1 MPVKTMT
8 QSTSPYKSRIFNFL
22 NQQTH
27 RLAEKCQQAA
37 RHFKIAAEWGIQAVV
52 YSLQAIVQSVQQAGK
67 QLQAT
72 PQPENAK
79 LPETKISQNEET
91 LPTDNP
97 IQKVI
102 EAAREV
108 PLNEDFVKKTLT
120 SVTKQAGVSQN
131 SIQAVAS
138 LRETKNLVLVA
149 AGNEILDILNHSQQ
163 QKLRQKILAETAYYA
178 RHRRQNEI
186 QKLPENS
193 PKPTQTQ
200 QLPPASPLNE
210 IQTWVKTGPIGVA
223 FNIIQDA
230 AIIANPKNILE
241 ETENTQSQIN
251 PYETIKQNLLAP
263 AKAALENSI
272 QAVQN
277 FNLPSAESLQTSIN
291 QTSQNI
297 INEIKHI
304 ALDLVTDPVSPTGD
318 TPPTETP
325 KLQNIVKNTVDY
337 ILGENRPQTSET
349 GSEAL
354 TKSTKND
361 NKEREK
367 IGVGQPIPNPWLSLQ
382 GLVPKTA
389 TLATTNSAPISV
401 TETAGVTQTNFEKI
415 SLGETLQK
423 ISKMPVTKKSAQ
435 SKNHKPKQTTALKTT
450 KKQTQ
455 PSETTQTIQT
465 KKSSKVEHTP
475 DWIETKATSIGYV
488 KHPLESLLELVDKVL
503 LFLEEVI
510 LAVLQWI
517 KKHR

>member
-37 RHFKIAAEWGIQAVV
+37 RHLKIAAEWGIQAVV

-72 PQPENAK
+72 PQQQNPK
-79 LPETKISQNEET
+79 LPETKISQNEES
-91 LPTDNP
+91 LPSDNP

-102 EAAREV
+102 EAAREI

-131 SIQAVAS
+131 PIQAVAS
-138 LRETKNLVLVA
+138 LRERKTLVLVA
-149 AGNEILDILNHSQQ
+149 ADNEILDILNHSQQ

-186 QKLPENS
+186 QKLPENP
-193 PKPTQTQ
+193 PKQTQTQ

-230 AIIANPKNILE
+230 AIIANPKNLLE
-241 ETENTQSQIN
+241 ETENTQSEIN

-277 FNLPSAESLQTSIN
+277 FNLPSAESLQTSLN

-304 ALDLVTDPVSPTGD
+304 ALDLVTDPVINTG
-318 TPPTETP
+318 ETP
-325 KLQNIVKNTVDY
+325 QTEIPKPQNILKTTVDY
-337 ILGENRPQTSET
+337 ILGETGSQKSET

-354 TKSTKND
+354 RKSPKNG
-361 NKEREK
+361 NQKREK
-367 IGVGQPIPNPWLSLQ
+367 LGGGQPIPNPWLSFQDL
-382 GLVPKTA
+382 LPKTA

-401 TETAGVTQTNFEKI
+401 TETAGVPQTNPEKI
-415 SLGETLQK
+415 QFGETLKK
-423 ISKMPVTKKSAQ
+423 ISKVPVRKKTAQ
-435 SKNHKPKQTTALKTT
+435 STNYKAKQSTALKTS

-455 PSETTQTIQT
+455 PTETTQTLQT

>member
-8 QSTSPYKSRIFNFL
+8 ESTSPYKSRIFNFL

-27 RLAEKCQQAA
+27 RFAERCQQAA

-72 PQPENAK
+72 PQQENAK
-79 LPETKISQNEET
+79 LPEPKISQNEEP
-91 LPTDNP
+91 LASDSP

-102 EAAREV
+102 EAARDI

-120 SVTKQAGVSQN
+120 SVTKQVGQN
-131 SIQAVAS
+131 QNPIQGVAS
-138 LRETKNLVLVA
+138 LRERKTLVLIS
-149 AGNEILDILNHSQQ
+149 AGNEILDILNYSQQ

-193 PKPTQTQ
+193 PKPTQTR
-200 QLPPASPLNE
+200 QLAPASPLNE

-223 FNIIQDA
+223 LNIIQDA

-241 ETENTQSQIN
+241 ETENTPSQIN
-251 PYETIKQNLLAP
+251 PYETIKQNLLPP
-263 AKAALENSI
+263 AISAIENSI

-277 FNLPSAESLQTSIN
+277 FNLPTPESLQNSLN
-291 QTSQNI
+291 QTSKLI
-297 INEIKHI
+297 VNEIKQI
-304 ALDLVTDPVSPTGD
+304 ALDLVTDPVPTTGE

-337 ILGENRPQTSET
+337 ILGENRPQTYET
-349 GSEAL
+349 GSGTL

-361 NKEREK
+361 NKLDD
-367 IGVGQPIPNPWLSLQ
+367 GQPIPNPWLSLQ
-382 GLVPKTA
+382 DLLPKTA
-389 TLATTNSAPISV
+389 TLATTNSAPIRV
-401 TETAGVTQTNFEKI
+401 TETAGVPQTNPEKI
-415 SLGETLQK
+415 QFGETLKK
-423 ISKMPVTKKSAQ
+423 ISQVPVRKKTGQ
-435 SKNHKPKQTTALKTT
+435 SKNYKNKQSTALKTS

-455 PSETTQTIQT
+455 PTETTQTLQT
-465 KKSSKVEHTP
+465 KKTSKVEHTP
-475 DWIETKATSIGYV
+475 DWIEAKATSIGYV

>member
-1 MPVKTMT
+1 MTLKTMSE
-8 QSTSPYKSRIFNFL
+8 STSPYKSRIFNFL

-67 QLQAT
+67 QLQPT

-79 LPETKISQNEET
+79 LPETKISQNEEII
-91 LPTDNP
+91 PTDNP

-102 EAAREV
+102 EAAREI

-120 SVTKQAGVSQN
+120 SVTKQTPISQN

-138 LRETKNLVLVA
+138 LRQTKNLVLVGA
-149 AGNEILDILNHSQQ
+149 NNEILDILNYTQQ

-200 QLPPASPLNE
+200 QLAPASPLNE

-241 ETENTQSQIN
+241 ETQTPQSEIN
-251 PYETIKQNLLAP
+251 LYETIKQNLLPP

-277 FNLPSAESLQTSIN
+277 FNLPSAESLQASLN

-297 INEIKHI
+297 LNEIKHI
-304 ALDLVTDPVSPTGD
+304 ALDLVTDPVINPVE

-325 KLQNIVKNTVDY
+325 KLQNVLKNTVDY
-337 ILGENRPQTSET
+337 FLGENRSQTSET
-349 GSEAL
+349 GIEAV
-354 TKSTKND
+354 TKSAKNG

-367 IGVGQPIPNPWLSLQ
+367 LTVAQSIPNPWLSFQ
-382 GLVPKTA
+382 DLVPKTA
-389 TLATTNSAPISV
+389 TLATTNSTSISL
-401 TETAGVTQTNFEKI
+401 TETAGLPQTNFEKI
-415 SLGETLQK
+415 PLGETLQK
-423 ISKMPVTKKSAQ
+423 ISQTAVKKTTARQ
-435 SKNHKPKQTTALKTT
+435 KNQKPKQTTALKST
-450 KKQTQ
+450 KKPIQST
-455 PSETTQTIQT
+455 ETTQNIQT
-465 KKSSKVEHTP
+465 KKTSKVEHTP

-488 KHPLESLLELVDKVL
+488 KHPLESLLEWVDKAL